1 MNNQPI
7 LVTGAHRSGTTW
19 VGKMLAA
26 NPVTAYISE
35 PLNVLHRRGVYR
47 AEVKRWYQ
55 YITPENEA
63 DYLPAFQQLLNFR
76 YHLFAELGSLRSQK
90 DFLRMGRDL
99 SIFAKGKLFGQRA
112 LLKDPFAV
120 FSTPW
125 FAQQLNCKVVITIRH
140 PGGFA
145 SSLKRLNWPFDFR
158 DLLDQP
164 MLMRDHLE
172 ADRADM
178 ESMPADDIVGQ
189 SALLWRMIYRTVH
202 ATLRHGERESNRQ
215 GDARQLI
222 PTIKVVRHEDL
233 SLDPVAGYKSLYESL
248 GLPFD
253 DKVRDTILN
262 SSSSENPTELS
273 KKKVHS
279 VKLDSRANMGNWK
292 KRLTPE
298 EITRIRKLTE
308 DVSHLFY
315 ADDEW

>member
-1 MNNQPI
+1 MNKQPI

-26 NPVTAYISE
+26 NPATAYVSE
-35 PLNVLHRRGVYR
+35 PLNVLHRRGIYR
-47 AEVKRWYQ
+47 AAVKRWYQ

-76 YHLFAELGSLRSQK
+76 YHFFAELGSLRSQK

-99 SIFAKGKLFGQRA
+99 SIFAKGKLLGQRA

-125 FAQQLNCKVVITIRH
+125 FAQKLNCKVVITIRH

-145 SSLKRLNWPFDFR
+145 SSLKRLDWRFDFR

-189 SALLWRMIYRTVH
+189 SALLWRMIYRSVH
-202 ATLRHGERESNRQ
+202 AI
-215 GDARQLI
+215 RQLF
-222 PTIKVVRHEDL
+222 PDFKVVRHEDL
-233 SLDPVAGYKSLYESL
+233 SLDPVAGYKSLYESF
-248 GLPFD
+248 GLTFD

-279 VKLDSRANMGNWK
+279 VKLDSRANMSNWK
-292 KRLTPE
+292 KRLSPE

>member
-1 MNNQPI
+1 MNMKQPI

-26 NPVTAYISE
+26 NPSTAYISE

-47 AEVKRWYQ
+47 ADVKHWYE
-55 YITPENEA
+55 YITAENEEK
-63 DYLPAFQQLLNFR
+63 YLPAFRELFNFR

-90 DFLRMGRDL
+90 DFMRMGRDL
-99 SIFAKGKLFGQRA
+99 SIFAKGKLQGQRA

-125 FAQQLNCKVVITIRH
+125 FAQKLNCQVVITIRH

-145 SSLKRLNWPFDFR
+145 SSLKRLNWNFDFR
-158 DLLDQP
+158 DLLNQP

-189 SALLWRMIYRTVH
+189 SALLWRMIYRSVH
-202 ATLRHGERESNRQ
+202 TTRELFP
-215 GDARQLI
+215 DFKI
-222 PTIKVVRHEDL
+222 VRHEDL
-233 SLDPVAGYKSLYESL
+233 SLDPIAGYKSLYDSL
-248 GLPFD
+248 GLTFD
-253 DKVRDTILN
+253 EKVRDTILN
-262 SSSSENPTELS
+262 ASSSENPTELS

-279 VKLDSRANMGNWK
+279 VKLDSRANMDNWK

-315 ADDEW
+315 SDTEW

>member
-1 MNNQPI
+1 MKNQPI

-26 NPVTAYISE
+26 NPAAAYVSE

-99 SIFAKGKLFGQRA
+99 SIFAKGKLLGQRA

-120 FSTPW
+120 FSAPW
-125 FAQQLNCKVVITIRH
+125 FAQKLNCKVVITTRH

-164 MLMRDHLE
+164 LLMRDHLE

-189 SALLWRMIYRTVH
+189 SALLWRMIYRTVDS
-202 ATLRHGERESNRQ
+202 TRK
-215 GDARQLI
+215 LI

-248 GLPFD
+248 ALPFD

-292 KRLTPE
+292 KRLTSE

>member
-1 MNNQPI
+1 VNNQPI

-26 NPVTAYISE
+26 NRSTAYISE
-35 PLNVLHRRGVYR
+35 PLNVLHRRGVFS
-47 AEVKRWYQ
+47 ANVKHWYQ
-55 YITPENEA
+55 YITAENEEK
-63 DYLPAFQQLLNFR
+63 YLPAFRELFNYR
-76 YHLFAELGSLRSQK
+76 YHLFAEIGSLRSRK

-99 SIFAKGKLFGQRA
+99 SVFLNGKLRGQRV

-125 FAQQLNCKVVITIRH
+125 FAQKLNCKVVITIRH

-178 ESMPADDIVGQ
+178 EAMQADDIVGQ
-189 SALLWRMIYRTVH
+189 SALLWRMIYRSVH
-202 ATLRHGERESNRQ
+202 TTLRQAQGEARELFP
-215 GDARQLI
+215 DF
-222 PTIKVVRHEDL
+222 KVVRHEDL
-233 SLDPVAGYKSLYESL
+233 SLDPVTGYKSLYESL
-248 GLPFD
+248 GLTFD
-253 DKVRDTILN
+253 EQVRDTILN

-273 KKKVHS
+273 RKKVHS
-279 VKLDSRANMGNWK
+279 VKLDSRANMDNWK

-298 EITRIRKLTE
+298 EVTRIRKLTE

-315 ADDEW
+315 SDEEWT

>member
-1 MNNQPI
+1 MKNQPI

-26 NPVTAYISE
+26 NPAAAYVSE

-63 DYLPAFQQLLNFR
+63 DYLPAFEQLLNFR
-76 YHLFAELGSLRSQK
+76 YHLLTELGSLRSQK

-99 SIFAKGKLFGQRA
+99 SIFAKGKLLGQRA

-120 FSTPW
+120 FSAPW
-125 FAQQLNCKVVITIRH
+125 FAQKLNCKVVITTRH

-164 MLMRDHLE
+164 LLMRDHLE

-189 SALLWRMIYRTVH
+189 SALLWRMIYRTVDS
-202 ATLRHGERESNRQ
+202 TRK
-215 GDARQLI
+215 LI

-248 GLPFD
+248 ALPFD

-292 KRLTPE
+292 KRLTSE